1 MLRSLVSDFEPVRRA
16 LLAMLKPSDIV
27 SLMQATGL
35 VTTDYER
42 RQYLQWTREVFHT
55 MKWVNKLKVEG
66 CTITVIGKDL
76 HDFNRAVRSWSR
88 VPSTLRVLIVVNCPS
103 WATTK
108 LLRELHSL
116 GESLSMPYIWT
127 VESNVPP
134 TDNATR
140 HNPSEQACVIFT
152 SRNTSIELDPAWS
165 EKVLAM
171 EQSDEISD
179 KHNYT
184 WYTNLQEPTPWLERS
199 PDSHHNLRG
208 IVEVLRRHGE
218 EGKFLLSSRKYK
230 SRTFFATSQGIPLTA
245 ETN

>member
-1 MLRSLVSDFEPVRRA
+1 
-16 LLAMLKPSDIV
+16 
-27 SLMQATGL
+27 
-35 VTTDYER
+35 
-42 RQYLQWTREVFHT
+42 

-140 HNPSEQACVIFT
+140 HNPNAQACVMFT
-152 SRNTSIELDPAWS
+152 SRNTSIELDPAWF
-165 EKVLAM
+165 EKVL
-171 EQSDEISD
+171 E
-179 KHNYT
+179 
-184 WYTNLQEPTPWLERS
+184 EPTPWLERS

-218 EGKFLLSSRKYK
+218 EGKFLLSLRKPTSVYPWN
-230 SRTFFATSQGIPLTA
+230 SFPSLTRERQHQDIMQGLSLALGNPSWNPRPFRTLLLNLRLILVRAGFDEEQGMRHVTFSKPRLRV
-245 ETN
+245 